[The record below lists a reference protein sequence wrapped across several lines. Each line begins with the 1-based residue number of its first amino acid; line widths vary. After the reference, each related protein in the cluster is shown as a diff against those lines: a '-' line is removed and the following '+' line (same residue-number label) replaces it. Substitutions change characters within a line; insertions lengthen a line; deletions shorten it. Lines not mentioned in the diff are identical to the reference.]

1 MKKRLMAALLAAVLG
16 TGVLAGCGGGSDSGS
31 AAAPAAESQEST
43 EPAAEAA
50 APADNGEVKKII
62 VTWVHYAGVG
72 SDMQAVTDAVNE
84 ITIPEIG
91 VEVEFMPMSINDTMT
106 KYSTY
111 IASGERMDC
120 MLLLF
125 QDPLQYYNNGSL
137 EPLNDLLDTYGQ
149 TIKGLAE
156 EFPITATAADGN
168 IYGFAPVDQYYGT
181 QGCVYLKGK
190 YADVVTLNE
199 DPDHVYTMDEL
210 GEIFAQVKAAY
221 PEVYPYNV
229 VGNGINASNVPG
241 LFCGGFVTDNMG
253 SGVHSGVLMGTDSTT
268 IVDLFETEE
277 YYNYL
282 KTVKEWFDA
291 GYILPDAAT
300 TDSTATD
307 LLNSDVTA
315 TALTAFNPIV
325 YADEIANMGEGTIP
339 LKTTVPYYAS
349 TAAGLV
355 TWTIPVTA
363 QEPEAA
369 MKFYNLVYS
378 NADLMNTIMWG
389 IEGKHFVK
397 TDEEGVI
404 AFPEGV
410 DASNSGYYNTF
421 GVWGDRRDQY
431 VWDPIAGKEPNE
443 AYTALTMA
451 NKTKAGIGNYQFDT
465 SAFTGQLAN
474 IDTVLNQYLPTLE
487 TGSAPDLD
495 DAYNKFI
502 SALKSAGID
511 TIIAE
516 NQKQLDAYLEAN
528 GIQ

>member
-1 MKKRLMAALLAAVLG
+1 MKKKLLALTLAATMGATVL
-16 TGVLAGCGGGSDSGS
+16 VGCGSKSDG
-31 AAAPAAESQEST
+31 AAATGDGAAAAT
-43 EPAAEAA
+43 ETTAAEAE
-50 APADNGEVKKII
+50 DGEVKHII

-72 SDMQAVTDAVNE
+72 ADMQAVTDAVNE
-84 ITIPEIG
+84 ITVPEIG

-137 EPLNDLLDTYGQ
+137 EPLNDLMDQYGT

-168 IYGFAPVDQYYGT
+168 LYGFAPVDQYYGME
-181 QGCVYLKGK
+181 GCVYLK
-190 YADVVTLNE
+190 ADYVDAAKSISD

-210 GEIFAQVKAAY
+210 TQIFKEVKEAY
-221 PEVYPYNV
+221 PEIYPYNV
-229 VGNGINASNVPG
+229 VGNGINSTNLPVGFTSG
-241 LFCGGFVTDNMG
+241 LIYDSMG
-253 SGVHSGVLMGTDSTT
+253 SGVHSGVLLGEDSTE
-268 IVDLFETEE
+268 IVNLFETEE

-291 GYILPDAAT
+291 GYILPDAVT
-300 TDSTATD
+300 TDSTSTD
-307 LLNSDVTA
+307 LLNSGVTA
-315 TALTAFNPIV
+315 TALTSFNPIV
-325 YADEIANMGEGTIP
+325 YADELANMGEGTVP
-339 LKTTVPYYAS
+339 LKTTIPYYQS

-369 MKFYNLVYS
+369 MKFYDLVYS
-378 NADLMNTIMWG
+378 NADLMNLIMWG
-389 IEGKHFVK
+389 IEGKHYVK
-397 TDEEGVI
+397 TEDEGVI

-431 VWDPIAGKEPNE
+431 VWNPVAGKEPNE
-443 AYTALTMA
+443 AFTKAAMEH
-451 NKTKAGIGNYQFDT
+451 KTKAGIANYQFDT
-465 SAFTGQLAN
+465 SAYTGQLAN
-474 IDTVLNQYLPTLE
+474 IDTVLNQYLPALE
-487 TGSAPDLD
+487 CGSVSDLD
-495 DAYNKFI
+495 KTYNEFI

-516 NQKQLDAYLEAN
+516 NQAQFDAYLEAN
-528 GIQ
+528 GIAK